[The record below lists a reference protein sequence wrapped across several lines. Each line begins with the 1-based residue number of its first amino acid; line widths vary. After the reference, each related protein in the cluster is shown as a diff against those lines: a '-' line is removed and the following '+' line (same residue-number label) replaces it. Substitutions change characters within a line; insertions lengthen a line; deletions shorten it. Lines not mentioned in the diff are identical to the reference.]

1 MPKVKDFLFS
11 SHFDNLDFTRRCSK
25 NSPVTSCRWN
35 QLKLYLFFPFRI
47 LRVRQVRLNLI
58 YNTDTFIFLN
68 QWLDTAEFIPDGC
81 STVTFLVA
89 SFGEVLLREQ
99 QPLHSAT
106 ASVLI
111 E

>member
-1 MPKVKDFLFS
+1 MQMESAK
-11 SHFDNLDFTRRCSK
+11 T
-25 NSPVTSCRWN
+25 
-35 QLKLYLFFPFRI
+35 LFFFF

-58 YNTDTFIFLN
+58 YNTEAFISLN
-68 QWLDTAEFIPDGC
+68 QWLHAAEFIPDGC